1 MKNNRYYKLLTATV
15 IAATPLMWSACSDQM
30 PGWDEHYQPNPD
42 VANAKSL
49 LYNISQ
55 DQELA
60 PFCRVLQATGYD
72 QILDDPNSLT
82 VFAPVI
88 TDQQATELI
97 DLYQAEKARTNKD
110 DDNKAIKQFIQNHIS
125 RYPLNVTDG
134 SEKHISMLNDKY
146 MVLRGTTD
154 TTGTL
159 TNPAGIGS
167 NFSNKIVCNNGF
179 MYKADHRL
187 DFYNNIREFMDAN
200 SSYSDINKYFA
211 AHDYYSLNE
220 SASVPGGIVNG
231 ETVYLDSV
239 TVIYNPVESYFNGY
253 INHEDSSYLFVAPT
267 NEVYQSLYA
276 QYKPYF
282 TYQSKNLDPIF
293 EDSITNKY
301 ILNGRFINMNS
312 GHNQHP
318 SDSLV
323 NTFFS
328 QYQSDCKRDER
339 SNVYYADVTGEFFGR
354 EKLPCSNGFII
365 SDDAV
370 RTGTIPNSGLI
381 AKEKIFFR
389 PIHIQP
395 EFTAY
400 YEIDKDANTGDNLYN
415 ARYTN
420 AYDSVT
426 TQLPD
431 PMTGVMRDTVVY
443 FKVSGRAFLEVSQNK
458 NINAGVSVKFKAP
471 QYYSN
476 TLANVPYNI
485 YFVTAPAIAAD
496 GMATDTLAT
505 RFDIVMKVNNVDGTV
520 RYFDGKEF
528 QTKATTK
535 MMNPMGCIE
544 RNSKGEFINVEP
556 WDTKKPYF
564 VTRTNVVDTMLVAQ
578 NVVFPTAGLESATG
592 DGFEMTVATYYSNTY
607 KKYYSPSLRLDQII
621 LVPVDPTMPA
631 MDEELM
637 KAAATRKDK

>member
-1 MKNNRYYKLLTATV
+1 MKNNRYFKLLTATV
-15 IAATPLMWSACSDQM
+15 IAATPLLWSACSDQM
-30 PGWDEHYQPNPD
+30 PGWDEHYNPNPD

-55 DQELA
+55 DKDLA

-72 QILDDPNSLT
+72 QILDQPNSLT

-97 DLYQAEKARTNKD
+97 DLYNAEKARTNKD
-110 DDNKAIKQFIQNHIS
+110 DDNKVIKQFIQNHIS
-125 RYPLNVTDG
+125 RYPLNVSEG
-134 SEKHISMLNDKY
+134 SESHISMLNSKY
-146 MVLRGTTD
+146 MVLSGTTA

-159 TNPAGIGS
+159 KNPAGIGS
-167 NFSNKIVCNNGF
+167 TFSNKIVCNNGF
-179 MYKADHRL
+179 VYKADNRL
-187 DFYNNIREFMDAN
+187 DFYNNIREYMDAF
-200 SSYSDINKYFA
+200 SQYSDVNKYFA

-239 TVIYNPVESYFNGY
+239 TVIYNPLESYFNGY

-267 NEVYQSLYA
+267 NQVYQSLYA

-282 TYQSKNLDPIF
+282 TYQSKNLDPVF

-301 ILNGRFINMNS
+301 ILDGRFINMNS

-328 QYQSDCKRDER
+328 QYQRDCTRDER
-339 SNVYYADVTGEFFGR
+339 ANVYYADVTGEFFGR
-354 EKLPCSNGFII
+354 DKLACSNGFII

-389 PIHIQP
+389 PIHIQA
-395 EFTAY
+395 ERTVY
-400 YEIDKDANTGDNLYN
+400 YEIDKDATTGDNLYN
-415 ARYTN
+415 ARYTT

-426 TQLPD
+426 TKLPN
-431 PMTGVMRDTVVY
+431 PLTGEMRDTVVH
-443 FKVSGRAFLEVSQNK
+443 FNVSESAFLEVSQNK
-458 NINAGVSVKFKAP
+458 KTNDPVSVKFKAP
-471 QYYSN
+471 QYYSQ

-485 YFVTAPAIAAD
+485 YFVTVPAIAAD
-496 GMATDTLAT
+496 GNATDTLAT
-505 RFDIVMKVNNVDGTV
+505 RFDIIMKVTNVDGTV
-520 RYFDGKEF
+520 RYFDGKEY

-535 MMNPMGCIE
+535 LMNPTGCVE
-544 RNSKGEFINVEP
+544 RSTKGEYIEVQP
-556 WDTKKPYF
+556 WDEKKPYF
-564 VTRTNVVDTMLVAQ
+564 VTRTNVVDTIMVAQ
-578 NVVFPTAGLESATG
+578 NIVFPTAGLESSTG
-592 DGFEMTVATYYSNTY
+592 DGFEMTVSSFYTNTY
-607 KKYYSPSLRLDQII
+607 KKYYSPSLRIDQII

-631 MDEELM
+631 MDDELM
-637 KAAATRKDK
+637 KAATRKD